1 MGGCSMY
8 HLFVPGLVLVALLLG
23 GPLMAQDAVE
33 QAPQQTDGK
42 SLGDPGHKQRADDAM
57 STPSGRAGRDEPGA
71 HAPTRNEPV
80 LKDGRLNVPGAPT
93 QSETTPASS
102 HNPR

>member
-1 MGGCSMY
+1 MY
-8 HLFVPGLVLVALLLG
+8 HLFIPGLVLVALLLG
-23 GPLMAQDAVE
+23 DPLMAQDAVK

-42 SLGDPGHKQRADDAM
+42 ALGDPGHKQRADDAM
-57 STPSGRAGRDEPGA
+57 NTASGRAGRDEPGA
-71 HAPTRNEPV
+71 HAATRNDEPV
-80 LKDGRLNVPGAPT
+80 LKDGALNVPGAPT